1 MKVFV
6 NDKTFID
13 KGFKI
18 STDKSL
24 LNFDVIHR
32 YLDTESYWAKGIPAE
47 RLKRSIENSMC
58 FGVYQDKD
66 QIGFARV
73 ITDKATFGYIADV
86 FILPGFRNIGLSK
99 WLMQTIINN
108 PDLQGLR
115 RWSLATAD
123 AHGLYS
129 QFGFTEITRPER
141 WMEIFT
147 PYQVL
152 NKEENERKE
161 ANI

>member
-24 LNFDVIHR
+24 LNFDVIYR

-47 RLKRSIENSMC
+47 RLKRAIENSMC
-58 FGVYQDKD
+58 FGVYQGDE

-99 WLMQTIINN
+99 WLMQTITNH

-123 AHGLYS
+123 AQGLYS
-129 QFGFTEITRPER
+129 QFGFIEITRPER